1 MKTTSLPIKAFLAA
15 LAAIAFLPVGPG
27 AASIA
32 FTVTGLFALLLCDY
46 GREMEPVS
54 LQSNVVS
61 FDFRNRKQAHFNQA
75 A

>member
-1 MKTTSLPIKAFLAA
+1 MKTTTLPIKAFLAA

-32 FTVTGLFALLLCDY
+32 FTVTGLLAILLSDY
-46 GREMEPVS
+46 GREMEPVRIN
-54 LQSNVVS
+54 SNVVP
-61 FDFRNRKQAHFNQA
+61 FDFRGRKQDHFNQA

>member
-1 MKTTSLPIKAFLAA
+1 MNTSLPIKAFLAA

-32 FTVTGLFALLLCDY
+32 FTVTGLFAILLSDY
-46 GREMEPVS
+46 GREAGS
-54 LQSNVVS
+54 LQVASTVVPY
-61 FDFRNRKQAHFNQA
+61 DFSSRKMAHFDRA